1 MAEPEAKGDAPQMA
15 TETQMTTE
23 APAEPTTDLAPEE
36 TPEPESVESAAAA
49 TEVIEGT
56 TDSTADDAEELG
68 EDGAD
73 GPQTPAFPAERV
85 PYLIEALLFVSDGPS
100 DEGALARALGLS
112 RREVRAGLDHLGESL
127 RERGIRL
134 QRGPDGIQLVT
145 APDTS
150 SYIEQ
155 FLGLEAGR
163 RLSAAALE
171 TLAIIAYRQ
180 PVTRGTLEAI
190 RGVNCD
196 GAIDTLR
203 NRGLI
208 DIAGRADGP
217 GRPALFATTQKFLE
231 YFGLERSEDLP
242 PLPAD
247 IVEAANRLP
256 ENLAQQLPL
265 TGGAPTD
272 SATGEVDDESSLN
285 VPEPIE
291 TPDGRVWPARGGLPY
306 AGVSLP
312 GSVASIPPVG
322 APSLPPGA
330 SFHL

>member
-1 MAEPEAKGDAPQMA
+1 
-15 TETQMTTE
+15 MTTD
-23 APAEPTTDLAPEE
+23 AAVEPTTDLAPEE
-36 TPEPESVESAAAA
+36 TQGEAVEEATAAVEVIDSTEDAAAEA
-49 TEVIEGT
+49 AL
-56 TDSTADDAEELG
+56 ADESGEAAEEEAEEFEG
-68 EDGAD
+68 
-73 GPQTPAFPAERV
+73 QTPAFPAERV
-85 PYLIEALLFVSDGPS
+85 PYLIESLLFVSDGPT

-112 RREVRAGLDHLGESL
+112 RREVRAGLDNLGESL

-150 SYIEQ
+150 TYIEQ

-231 YFGLERSEDLP
+231 YFGLEKPEDLP

-256 ENLAQQLPL
+256 ENLSQQLPL
-265 TGGAPTD
+265 SGAAPTD
-272 SATGEVDDESSLN
+272 AATEEVAEESTDLN
-285 VPEPIE
+285 VPEAIE
-291 TPDGRVWPARGGLPY
+291 TPEGRVWPARGGLPY
-306 AGVSLP
+306 AGISLP
-312 GSVASIPPVG
+312 GGATSIPPMG

-330 SFHL
+330 TFNL